1 MNHRLLTIA
10 SMLVAVVAFSA
21 IPGFSVTPYHLRVNV
36 PFSFIVG
43 TTRLPAGEYDIST
56 PNVNSN
62 YTLMIREV
70 NGHTSILVQTM
81 PVSSK
86 NRIASKTELVF
97 DRVGQDEFLRQIW
110 ERGLQTGDQ
119 CSESKRERQ
128 ELARAHQNGLP
139 NAEVIP
145 AKTVTG

>member
-21 IPGFSVTPYHLRVNV
+21 IPGFSIIPYHIRANV

-56 PNVNSN
+56 PNANSN

-70 NGHTSILVQTM
+70 NGHTSVLVQTM

-86 NRIASKTELVF
+86 NGVAPKTELVF
-97 DRVGQDEFLRQIW
+97 DKVGQDEFLRQIW

-128 ELARAHQNGLP
+128 DLARAHQSGPP
-139 NAEVIP
+139 NADVVP
-145 AKTVTG
+145 ANPITG